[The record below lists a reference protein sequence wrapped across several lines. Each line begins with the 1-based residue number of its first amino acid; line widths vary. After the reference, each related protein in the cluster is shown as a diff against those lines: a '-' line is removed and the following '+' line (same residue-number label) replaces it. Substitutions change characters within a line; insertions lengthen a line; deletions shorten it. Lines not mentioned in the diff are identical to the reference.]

1 MMLVQP
7 LIWCGRSKK
16 KLALSNCCCIIRWCE
31 IRDPLLVEFFQLK
44 PCHIMKRLAI
54 FLMIMVVAT
63 TFLPAQDTITL
74 PGDGTHVI
82 NPIDEFPS
90 EGNILIG
97 SIGPSIPG
105 SVFLRCCF
113 STRCAGGCIPG
124 HSTKGDY
131 SVFTNIARFL
141 DRIRLFKIFP
151 FKE

>member
-1 MMLVQP
+1 
-7 LIWCGRSKK
+7 
-16 KLALSNCCCIIRWCE
+16 
-31 IRDPLLVEFFQLK
+31 
-44 PCHIMKRLAI
+44 MKRLAI

-90 EGNILIG
+90 EGNILDWFNWAVDSWERIFALLFFLLG
-97 SIGPSIPG
+97 ALEVVFRAIP
-105 SVFLRCCF
+105 
-113 STRCAGGCIPG
+113 
-124 HSTKGDY
+124 TKGDY

-151 FKE
+151 FKNKTVDAGRFVARSEKLDK